1 MTPVSD
7 PTSGVVG
14 VGRRG
19 RMGQHT
25 KAVGTVGI
33 VAVALVLVATA
44 PGVVGGQTTGIEECR
59 TIDQPGTY
67 ELTGPV
73 EGGGQGPCLRISAD
87 DVVLRGNGHTVDGGD
102 ASQGT
107 TGILVNGD
115 SVEVRDVVVSGW
127 GTGVAADGATD
138 GAVAGVTATDNV
150 VGVDLRGT
158 DGVTVEGD
166 EVVIENFLGE
176 RAPRKVPIRG
186 DTEVQIDGEEITLSG
201 PDKEAV
207 GQTAADIEQ
216 LTRVP
221 DKDTRVFQDG
231 VYITQKPQAGGA

>member
-1 MTPVSD
+1 MNRTEIEIPDDVSAEVD
-7 PTSGVVG
+7 
-14 VGRRG
+14 
-19 RMGQHT
+19 H
-25 KAVGTVGI
+25 
-33 VAVALVLVATA
+33 L
-44 PGVVGGQTTGIEECR
+44 
-59 TIDQPGTY
+59 D
-67 ELTGPV
+67 LTV
-73 EGGGQGPCLRISAD
+73 EGPNGSVTRRLWYP
-87 DVVLRGNGHTVDGGD
+87 DVSVTVED
-102 ASQGT
+102 
-107 TGILVNGD
+107 
-115 SVEVRDVVVSGW
+115 
-127 GTGVAADGATD
+127 
-138 GAVAGVTATDNV
+138 DNV
-150 VGVDLRGT
+150 VIESEADDANTRSTVGTFESHVENMFHGVTEGWT
-158 DGVTVEGD
+158 YEMEIFYAHFPMQVTVEGD